1 MQKQE
6 SSQNEGKN
14 EKRFE
19 KKLFLAI
26 LHDNSR
32 GKSMKKL
39 QQDWKNENDKKK
51 KGSRKSS
58 LWRFSATIL
67 EVKRAQIANT
77 TRKYAQLFSSV

>member
-6 SSQNEGKN
+6 SSQNDKKWGKKR
-14 EKRFE
+14 KRFE

-39 QQDWKNENDKKK
+39 QKDWKNEND
-51 KGSRKSS
+51 
-58 LWRFSATIL
+58 
-67 EVKRAQIANT
+67 N
-77 TRKYAQLFSSV
+77 

>member
-51 KGSRKSS
+51 KRFEKKFLVAILRDDSRGKKSTNS
-58 LWRFSATIL
+58 QHDAKVCTA
-67 EVKRAQIANT
+67 V
-77 TRKYAQLFSSV
+77 